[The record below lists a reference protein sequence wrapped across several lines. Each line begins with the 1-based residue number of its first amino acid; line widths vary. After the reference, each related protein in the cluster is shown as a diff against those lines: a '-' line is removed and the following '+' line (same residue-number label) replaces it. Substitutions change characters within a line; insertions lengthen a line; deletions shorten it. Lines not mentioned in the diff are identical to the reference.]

1 MSLFLADN
9 SGAAFTGRLFG
20 SVGSPTD
27 HPLGAA
33 RGPSWADNHRKDTRD
48 GASRALVGPIT
59 FVAGGDRVH
68 AGRQGAIDHKAAR
81 LAGHGLTEIAAVDE
95 GAGPAIDGHRE
106 AHHARRGRLCSL
118 EVSHRGGT
126 SGIRVLRPPDN

>member
-1 MSLFLADN
+1 MGQAAPANLLSWSRVRSLFLADE
-9 SGAAFTGRLFG
+9 GVGATFVAAFSGPSGRL
-20 SVGSPTD
+20 D
-27 HPLGAA
+27 HPYGAA
-33 RGPSWADNHRKDTRD
+33 RGPSGADNRRKDTRD
-48 GASRALVGPIT
+48 GARRALVGPIT

-106 AHHARRGRLCSL
+106 AHHARRGRL
-118 EVSHRGGT
+118 
-126 SGIRVLRPPDN
+126 